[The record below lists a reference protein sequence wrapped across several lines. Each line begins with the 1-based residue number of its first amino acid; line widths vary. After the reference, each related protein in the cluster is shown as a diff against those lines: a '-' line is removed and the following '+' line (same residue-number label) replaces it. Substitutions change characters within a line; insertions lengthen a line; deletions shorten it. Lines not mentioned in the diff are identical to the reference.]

1 MPIIP
6 KQNAR
11 PLVGLGAA
19 LVAPCGRD
27 LTAASAGEGRRLP
40 CCSPGAAVN

>member
-1 MPIIP
+1 M

-27 LTAASAGEGRRLP
+27 LTAASAGEGFSAV
-40 CCSPGAAVN
+40 CSPGAAVN